1 MKGIL
6 RDINAMVG
14 VQGSF
19 VTDGK
24 GEVVS
29 LVNESDFPEGSL
41 KIVSQEII
49 QTVRSLRFAHLSP
62 DEFDLSF
69 EKGRVIARLVGPGM
83 LVILC
88 SRDINIPLLNLTA
101 EVAAKRIERLLESAK
116 ESKSEPL
123 ELKVEYIK
131 GLTIKGGQ
139 IWVDKELVRGW
150 GLEGKEGSH
159 KASVRKGGKVRLYR
173 IVGKKGL
180 GRVVRMLSHDAKK
193 LSAKEGDI
201 VQVYA

>member
-19 VTDGK
+19 VTDGT

-29 LVNESDFPEGSL
+29 LVNESDFLEGSL

-49 QTVRSLRFAHLSP
+49 QTVRSLRFANLHP

>member
-69 EKGRVIARLVGPGM
+69 GKGRVIARLVGPGM

-150 GLEGKEGSH
+150 GLEGREGSH

-173 IVGKKGL
+173 IVGKKEL

>member
-49 QTVRSLRFAHLSP
+49 QTVRSLRFANLHP